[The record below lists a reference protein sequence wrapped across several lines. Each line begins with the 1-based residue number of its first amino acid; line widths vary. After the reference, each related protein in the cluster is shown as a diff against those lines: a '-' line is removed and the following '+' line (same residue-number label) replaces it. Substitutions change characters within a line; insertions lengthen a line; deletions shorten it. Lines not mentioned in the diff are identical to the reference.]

1 MLIVYHHFF
10 SFLATGDSF
19 NTLALHFKLGVS
31 TVQKIIMDICDAIW
45 DSLAPTYL
53 PEPKKEDWKNITAG
67 FYQRWN
73 FPNCMG
79 ALDRKHVVVQSP
91 VKSGS
96 LYFNYEGT
104 FSLNLMALVDANYK
118 FTNIDIGDYR
128 SNADGSVFKN
138 CEFGKEFLNDD
149 LDVPD
154 PPPLPNYNVSGPV
167 PFCFVGDEAFPLRTD
182 LIRPFPRKDRGIPDD
197 KLILNYR
204 LSRACRI
211 VENAF
216 GILAQRFRVFARR
229 LNLILDNVD
238 KIVKACCVSQF
249 FARES
254 GHTYTSP
261 TAEP

>member
-1 MLIVYHHFF
+1 MYATIFF

-19 NTLALHFKLGVS
+19 NTLALCFRLDVS
-31 TVQKIIMDICDAIW
+31 TVQNIIMDTCDAIW

-79 ALDRKHVVVQSP
+79 ALDGKHVVVEAP
-91 VKSGS
+91 AKSGS
-96 LYFNYEGT
+96 LYFNYKGT

-118 FTNIDIGDYR
+118 FTYTNIGDYG

-138 CEFGKEFLNDD
+138 CEFGKAFLSDD

-154 PPPLPNYNVSGPV
+154 PQPLPNYNDSGPV
-167 PFCFVGDEAFPLRTD
+167 PFCFEGDEAFPLWED
-182 LIRPFPRKDRGIPDD
+182 LMRPFPRKERGMPDD
-197 KLILNYR
+197 ELIFNYR
-204 LSRACRI
+204 LSRARRI
-211 VENAF
+211 VKNAF

-229 LNLILDNVD
+229 LQLILDNVD
-238 KIVKACCVSQF
+238 KIVKACCVLHNF
-249 FARES
+249 L
-254 GHTYTSP
+254 
-261 TAEP
+261 